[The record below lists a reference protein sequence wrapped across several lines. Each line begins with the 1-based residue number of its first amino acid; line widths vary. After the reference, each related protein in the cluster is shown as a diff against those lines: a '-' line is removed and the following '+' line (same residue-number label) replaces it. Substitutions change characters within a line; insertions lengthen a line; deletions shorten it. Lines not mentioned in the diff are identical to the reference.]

1 MKKEIDSSPFI
12 INEEVAKEIDRWL
25 AKYPSDQKR
34 SAVVPTLLFVQ
45 KQNGGWLSEAAMNTV
60 ADYLELPRVWVY
72 EVATFYDMYN
82 LKPIGKHKIG
92 ICQNVSCFLRGSDG
106 IAACIKNRLGIDFNE
121 TTPDGLFT
129 LKSVECMAACGG
141 APMCQ
146 IDDHEYHENLTQ
158 EKMLA
163 IIDELEMELK
173 TDAS

>member
-1 MKKEIDSSPFI
+1 MKKEVSALSFI
-12 INEEVAKEIDRWL
+12 ISEEVEKEIGLWL
-25 AKYPSDQKR
+25 VKYPSNQKR
-34 SAVVPTLLFVQ
+34 SVIVPALLFVQ
-45 KQNGGWLSEAAMNTV
+45 KQNGGWLSRIAMNAV

-72 EVATFYDMYN
+72 EVATFYEMYN

-92 ICQNVSCFLRGSDG
+92 ICQNISCFLRGSDE
-106 IAACIKNRLGIDFNE
+106 IVACIKKHSGIDFNE

-146 IDDHEYHENLTQ
+146 IDDHEYYENLTP

-163 IIDELEMELK
+163 IIDKLEQESK
-173 TDAS
+173 TNAS

>member
-1 MKKEIDSSPFI
+1 MKKEINSSSFVI
-12 INEEVAKEIDRWL
+12 SEEVKKEIDLWL
-25 AKYPSDQKR
+25 VKYPSDQKR
-34 SAVVPTLLFVQ
+34 SAIVPALLFVQ
-45 KQNGGWLSEAAMNTV
+45 KQNGGWLSEEAMNAV
-60 ADYLELPRVWVY
+60 ADYLELPRVWAY

-92 ICQNVSCFLRGSDG
+92 ICQNVSCFLRGSDK
-106 IAACIKNRLGIDFNE
+106 IVACIKERLRSDFNE

-146 IDDHEYHENLTQ
+146 IDDHEYYENLTP

-163 IIDELEMELK
+163 IIDKLEQESK
-173 TDAS
+173 ANAS